1 MLHMK
6 RVNFSIRLYFD
17 RIGYW
22 LNLNMIS
29 YFIDWLFNY
38 VTLSVTAVFISIY
51 YFTTSSHDKW
61 SKLNV
66 PHIRPLPFFG
76 NTFKMFVK
84 LEHQVETFDR
94 IYKRFADKKFCGFY
108 QLKTPYLMVRDPE
121 LINKIIVQDF
131 TYFTDHGVDTNPAIN
146 VMANSIFFLKGQRWK
161 TFRQKLNS
169 GFTSNKLKCAYDQIN
184 ECSEQL
190 MSRIHEKLKQ
200 NDQIEIKR
208 IMGNYATDTIAT
220 CAFGL
225 KLDTIKNENSEFRK
239 HAKKIFHQS
248 NIKLLLINILL
259 IICPNLVENFKV
271 QVYPQDSSD
280 FFYSVFNNVIEFRS
294 KNNVIRNDLTQTLM
308 QARTELVLNKDLTDK
323 SKTK

>member
-1 MLHMK
+1 MFVCILIES
-6 RVNFSIRLYFD
+6 VSSLS
-17 RIGYW
+17 
-22 LNLNMIS
+22 MIPC
-29 YFIDWLFNY
+29 FIDWFFNY
-38 VTLSVTAVFISIY
+38 VILSVIIIFLSIY
-51 YFTTSSHDKW
+51 YFTTSSHNKW

-66 PHIRPLPFFG
+66 PHVRPLPFFG

-94 IYKRFADKKFCGFY
+94 IYKQFADEKFCGFY

-121 LINKIIVQDF
+121 LINKIMVQDF
-131 TYFTDHGVDTNPAIN
+131 LYFTDHGVDTNPAIN

-161 TFRQKLNS
+161 MFRQKLNS
-169 GFTSNKLKCAYDQIN
+169 GFTSNKLRCAHDKIN

-200 NDQIEIKR
+200 TDQIEFKQ

-225 KLDTIKNENSEFRK
+225 ELDTIKNENSEFRK

-248 NIKLLLINILL
+248 NIKLLFINILL
-259 IICPNLVENFKV
+259 IICPKLVKNFKF
-271 QVYPQDSSD
+271 QVYPQDSFN
-280 FFYSVFNNVIEFRS
+280 FFYSVFNDVIMFRS

-308 QARTELVLNKDLTDK
+308 QARTEFVLNKDLTDE